1 MEIKRFVMGEDVA
14 LAETEIP
21 DALDLDGS
29 GGTDYFGFHRFVDGV
44 KSASRRSEIIMTN
57 LLVKELFG
65 GGYELCHEPSGK
77 PYLNKEGSRSGL
89 FVSISHCRG
98 AVVLAYSARRPI
110 GVDVERTG
118 DRAAR
123 VREKFLSDEELR
135 FTGLSPWKNTL
146 AWTAKEAVF
155 KCMRENGSDFREQ
168 IALDLSAVEDDAPSC
183 EFKAE
188 AFGRRYTLR
197 SRYDGERIT
206 TLAVA
211 EEG

>member
-1 MEIKRFVMGEDVA
+1 MGGDIA

-21 DALDLDGS
+21 DALDLDG
-29 GGTDYFGFHRFVDGV
+29 GTEYFGFHRFAEGV

-65 GGYELCHEPSGK
+65 SGYELCHEPSGK

-89 FVSISHCRG
+89 FISISHCRG
-98 AVVLAYSARRPI
+98 TVVLAYSARRPI

-118 DRAAR
+118 DRASR
-123 VREKFLSDEELR
+123 VREKFLSAEELR

-155 KCMRENGSDFREQ
+155 KCMEENGADFREH
-168 IALDLSAVEDDAPSC
+168 IALDLSSVEENAVAC

-188 AFGRRYTLR
+188 AFGRSYALR

-211 EEG
+211 EDK